1 MSAGHV
7 EDNKVP
13 IFHRPDQTK
22 NRRSITHG
30 IYKLRASSLLS
41 NFAADRRA
49 SSLLSSFSAEIDPS
63 RRLKW
68 PECEPKSKREW

>member
-1 MSAGHV
+1 M
-7 EDNKVP
+7 
-13 IFHRPDQTK
+13 
-22 NRRSITHG
+22 
-30 IYKLRASSLLS
+30 
-41 NFAADRRA
+41 FAANRRA